1 MDDYEDFV
9 RALLPRLLRY
19 ATMLTGERE
28 LRFRDGRPLTTRRYD
43 QLWKRLGQRLP
54 WVAAQGTSVHWLR
67 HTTLTWVERHLGYG
81 IARAYAGH
89 TDNTGPATT
98 STSKQASRKS
108 PPPWPPHAVRLVVN
122 TPPPVTHTARRAAP
136 AVQDPHGSENCRGDV
151 PGPGTAAVGN
161 LSGVPREPELAV
173 VAAYGTSMA

>member
-1 MDDYEDFV
+1 MPRGEGELGS
-9 RALLPRLLRY
+9 RA
-19 ATMLTGERE
+19 A
-28 LRFRDGRPLTTRRYD
+28 RPLPPRRYD

-54 WVAAQGTSVHWLR
+54 WVAAQGTSIHWLR

-89 TDNTGPATT
+89 TGPATT

-136 AVQDPHGSENCRGDV
+136 AV
-151 PGPGTAAVGN
+151 
-161 LSGVPREPELAV
+161 
-173 VAAYGTSMA
+173 

>member
-54 WVAAQGTSVHWLR
+54 WVAAPGTPVPCLR
-67 HTTLTWVERHLGYG
+67 HPPLTWVERPLGYG

-98 STSKQASRKS
+98 S
-108 PPPWPPHAVRLVVN
+108 
-122 TPPPVTHTARRAAP
+122 
-136 AVQDPHGSENCRGDV
+136 
-151 PGPGTAAVGN
+151 
-161 LSGVPREPELAV
+161 
-173 VAAYGTSMA
+173 